1 MTRKNGFAR
10 HSVCFLSFITWVLGG
25 IVLGAMMWVLATTP
39 TVKSFFTGTLLFT
52 YIVLC
57 VGSLLFINGILGW
70 IGSYKRGT
78 CLMKFYLVLSVFTIS
93 AEVGG
98 IVALNVLR
106 MKMTDVL
113 STAWGEVN
121 QMTKNIIQ
129 EHFDCCGFL
138 GPQEFAETT
147 DPIDDSCYF
156 MMKADEDISV
166 VQMKTLNR
174 IGCKEK
180 LVDWFYNNKAI
191 WIASLGGLLLLQVTV
206 VLFAVYVVNQIK
218 QARRPNSDSSSF
230 NDVHYHTRL

>member
-1 MTRKNGFAR
+1 
-10 HSVCFLSFITWVLGG
+10 
-25 IVLGAMMWVLATTP
+25 
-39 TVKSFFTGTLLFT
+39 
-52 YIVLC
+52 
-57 VGSLLFINGILGW
+57 
-70 IGSYKRGT
+70 
-78 CLMKFYLVLSVFTIS
+78 YLILSVITIS

-121 QMTKNIIQ
+121 QMTKNVVQ

-138 GPQEFAETT
+138 GPQEFVDTT
-147 DPIDDSCYF
+147 DPIDDSCYYTV
-156 MMKADEDISV
+156 KSDDDSSV

-174 IGCKEK
+174 MGCKEK
-180 LVDWFYNNKAI
+180 LVDWFYSNKII

-206 VLFAVYVVNQIK
+206 VLFAVYVINQIK
-218 QARRPNSDSSSF
+218 RARRSNNSSF